1 MPLPFRQKRDMIILV
16 SMPACRNGRRGRL
29 KICCGQPRVGSSP
42 TVGIKSLDF
51 TGFARLSLQKV
62 IKKVIKYLSEGI
74 LIEKLNKIKG
84 GNLVHMMLK
93 RNSIRFEF
101 NWYDNI
107 KR

>member
-1 MPLPFRQKRDMIILV
+1 MGFRTGVQFPSSPFRSLENMGF
-16 SMPACRNGRRGRL
+16 SRL
-29 KICCGQPRVGSSP
+29 PLFG
-42 TVGIKSLDF
+42 
-51 TGFARLSLQKV
+51 V

-84 GNLVHMMLK
+84 GNLVYMMLK

-101 NWYDNI
+101 NWHDDI

>member
-1 MPLPFRQKRDMIILV
+1 MAVELEAEVEEGNSVWVQVPLR
-16 SMPACRNGRRGRL
+16 SL
-29 KICCGQPRVGSSP
+29 KSP
-42 TVGIKSLDF
+42 DF
-51 TGFARLSLQKV
+51 TGFARLSFQKV

-84 GNLVHMMLK
+84 GNLVYMMLK

-101 NWYDNI
+101 NWHDDI

>member
-1 MPLPFRQKRDMIILV
+1 MADEADSKSVVGNHVWVQVPLPAL
-16 SMPACRNGRRGRL
+16 
-29 KICCGQPRVGSSP
+29 
-42 TVGIKSLDF
+42 KSLDF
-51 TGFARLSLQKV
+51 TGFARLSFQKV

-84 GNLVHMMLK
+84 GNLVYMMLK

-101 NWYDNI
+101 NWHDDI

>member
-1 MPLPFRQKRDMIILV
+1 MADEADSKSV
-16 SMPACRNGRRGRL
+16 
-29 KICCGQPRVGSSP
+29 VGNH
-42 TVGIKSLDF
+42 VWVIKSLDF
-51 TGFARLSLQKV
+51 TGFARLSFQKV

-84 GNLVHMMLK
+84 GNLVYMMLK

-101 NWYDNI
+101 NWHDDI

>member
-1 MPLPFRQKRDMIILV
+1 MNFFFYNLAITVSIRIVADCVTLSCQDTEKLKR
-16 SMPACRNGRRGRL
+16 AE
-29 KICCGQPRVGSSP
+29 
-42 TVGIKSLDF
+42 SLDF

-74 LIEKLNKIKG
+74 LIEKLNRIKG

-101 NWYDNI
+101 NWHDDI

>member
-1 MPLPFRQKRDMIILV
+1 MTLNKIVLDKQE
-16 SMPACRNGRRGRL
+16 GRIYTL
-29 KICCGQPRVGSSP
+29 NI
-42 TVGIKSLDF
+42 
-51 TGFARLSLQKV
+51 KV

-101 NWYDNI
+101 NWHDDI

>member
-1 MPLPFRQKRDMIILV
+1 MADEADSKSVVGNHVWVQVPLPAL
-16 SMPACRNGRRGRL
+16 
-29 KICCGQPRVGSSP
+29 
-42 TVGIKSLDF
+42 KSLDF

-74 LIEKLNKIKG
+74 LIEKLNKIKR

-101 NWYDNI
+101 NWHDNI

>member
-1 MPLPFRQKRDMIILV
+1 MADEADSKSVVGNHVWVQVPLP
-16 SMPACRNGRRGRL
+16 AL
-29 KICCGQPRVGSSP
+29 KTI
-42 TVGIKSLDF
+42 DF
-51 TGFARLSLQKV
+51 TGFVRLSLQKV

-101 NWYDNI
+101 NWHDDI